1 MAISLFFAIL
11 FNLIKLQA
19 RTNVFVTDC
28 YIGKSLQDKLDKIE
42 KDLRSRVNELKSNKL
57 PTNEEF
63 EFVLNDI
70 QKTDNFADCQKD
82 FDLVKLQRLKVCK

>member
-1 MAISLFFAIL
+1 M
-11 FNLIKLQA
+11 
-19 RTNVFVTDC
+19 FVTDC
-28 YIGKSLQDKLDKIE
+28 YIEKSLQDKLDKIE

-63 EFVLNDI
+63 EFALNDI

>member
-1 MAISLFFAIL
+1 M
-11 FNLIKLQA
+11 
-19 RTNVFVTDC
+19 FVTDC
-28 YIGKSLQDKLDKIE
+28 YIEKSLQDKLDKIE

-63 EFVLNDI
+63 EFVLIDI
-70 QKTDNFADCQKD
+70 QKTDNFVDCQKD